1 MVKCLVGMKLRN
13 LMMAKGIV
21 RLRMYWLTCFYS
33 SPHRLCHKSHH
44 CHPLQNNAD
53 KTINYCAQQCKF
65 QFTIQSLSSINA
77 NFFKGQN
84 KVKLFQRMWSLLF
97 NLKNLGT
104 KSGLICNSTFL
115 ENLETMSIVI
125 VPDFKDSISTSS
137 N

>member
-1 MVKCLVGMKLRN
+1 MVKCLVGMKLGN
-13 LMMAKGIV
+13 LMMVKGIV

-53 KTINYCAQQCKF
+53 KNNKVLCTAVSMSIHNK
-65 QFTIQSLSSINA
+65 ILHSINT